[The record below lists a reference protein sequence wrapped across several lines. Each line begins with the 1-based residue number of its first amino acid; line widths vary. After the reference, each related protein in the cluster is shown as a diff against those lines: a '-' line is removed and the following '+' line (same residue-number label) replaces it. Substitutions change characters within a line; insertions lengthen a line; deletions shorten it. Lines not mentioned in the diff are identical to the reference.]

1 MEIKI
6 CIGSACHLKGSYEV
20 IKNCQTY
27 IETNNLQ
34 STIELKSA
42 FCLGKCSEAVSVQ
55 VDGTEIF
62 SIRPETTEA
71 FMKQMHGRLAL

>member
-6 CIGSACHLKGSYEV
+6 CIGSACHLKGSYDV

-34 STIELKSA
+34 SVIELKSA
-42 FCLGKCSEAVSVQ
+42 FCLGKCLEAVSVQ

-62 SIRPETTEA
+62 SIRPETADA
-71 FMKQMHGRLAL
+71 FMEHMHGRLAL

>member
-6 CIGSACHLKGSYEV
+6 CIGSACHLKGSYDV

-27 IETNNLQ
+27 IETNNLHDQ
-34 STIELKSA
+34 IELKSA

-55 VDGTEIF
+55 VDGNEIF
-62 SIRPETTEA
+62 SIRPETAET
-71 FMKQMHGRLAL
+71 FMKRMHGRLDA